1 MAKMI
6 LVIPTL
12 KQGGAERVMSELANE
27 WANNGNKVLLVLLV
41 KSNIFYKLDSKV
53 ELVNLGLDINNTNRI
68 SKAINSFRIF
78 LTLRKF
84 IRRNNPDFVLSFIE
98 KYNIFTL
105 FSAAFLNVN
114 TFVSDR
120 NNPKIIISKKMELL
134 KKLFYNNAKGII
146 AQTSL
151 SKEILCT
158 KTNHDNI
165 RVIPN
170 PVRYIDNTLKI
181 KKEKIILNVG
191 RLVPEKGQHYL
202 IEMMSHLKNDEWKL
216 IILGDGPLREKL
228 QIQIDKLDLNNK
240 VILMGSVSN
249 VDEWYIKSSIFAFS
263 SVSEG
268 FPNALV
274 EAMVSGLP
282 SVSFDCDAGPRDILA
297 NNINGFLIP
306 LYDVDMFKNVL
317 QKLMDNVDLR
327 NEIGLEAFKVSERL
341 NIRKV
346 AQEYLDFCLK

>member
-1 MAKMI
+1 MI
-6 LVIPTL
+6 
-12 KQGGAERVMSELANE
+12 
-27 WANNGNKVLLVLLV
+27 LLV
-41 KSNIFYKLDSKV
+41 KINIFYKLDSKV
-53 ELVNLGLDINNTNRI
+53 ELVNLGIDIDNTNRI
-68 SKAINSFRIF
+68 RRVIDSFRTL

-84 IRRNNPDFVLSFIE
+84 IRVYNPDFVLSFIE

-105 FSAAFLNVN
+105 FAAAFLNVN

-120 NNPKIIISKKMELL
+120 NNPKIIIPKKMELL

-151 SKEILCT
+151 SKEILYN

-170 PVRYIDNTLKI
+170 PVRNIDNTLKI

-191 RLVPEKGQHYL
+191 RLVPEKGQHCL
-202 IEMMSHLKNDEWKL
+202 IEMMAHLKNDEWKL

-228 QIQIDKLDLNNK
+228 QLQIDKLDLNNK

-282 SVSFDCDAGPRDILA
+282 SVSFDCDAGPRDILL
-297 NNINGFLIP
+297 NSINGFLIP
-306 LYDVDMFKNVL
+306 LYDVDMFKTVL

-327 NEIGLEAFKVSERL
+327 NEIGLEACKVSDRL